1 MVRWSVIQFINCNI
15 LHLEIEQTSTI
26 SYLST
31 DLVQVHNLRLK
42 LESRKDLYSNKP
54 AAISMNEVS
63 WNVRA
68 RDLDEW
74 ANARRD
80 LDERRRMD
88 ERV

>member
-1 MVRWSVIQFINCNI
+1 
-15 LHLEIEQTSTI
+15 
-26 SYLST
+26 
-31 DLVQVHNLRLK
+31 
-42 LESRKDLYSNKP
+42 
-54 AAISMNEVS
+54 MNEVPL
-63 WNVRA
+63 NVRA